1 MRAAQFLGVAFSALS
16 LICCGG
22 KPAQET
28 AAAPWFQDIAQAS
41 GINFV
46 HQPGATGQFYM
57 PEIMGSGAALLDYDG
72 DGDLDVL
79 LLQGAPFDNLASGG
93 GCRLYRN
100 ELVPS
105 GKLRF
110 TDVTRE
116 SGLDYAGYGMGVATG
131 DIDNDGRIDVLVT
144 GFGGN
149 ALYRNI
155 GGGKFRNVTSES
167 PDIALRGRWSTGAAF
182 FDYDRDGRQDLI
194 ILTYLDYSIANN
206 KRCYAPTGEVTYC
219 TPKVYPPTSA
229 HLFHNEGGRFVDVT
243 KKAGLD
249 RALGRGL
256 GVAVFDANGDG
267 WPDVFVAND
276 ASANH
281 LWMNQRN
288 GTFAER
294 ALESGVAY
302 GEDGVA
308 KAGMGVAVGDYDN
321 DGDDD
326 VLVLNLMREGATLFE
341 NDGHG
346 SFTDVSLKTG
356 IHGITFP
363 YTGFGTGWFDFDN
376 DGWVDLFLAH
386 GAVTLR
392 EEQRGQPY
400 PFLER
405 NVLIRNPG
413 GKGRFVDESGS
424 AGPAFAQQG
433 VSRGAAFGDIDNDG
447 SIDILVTT
455 NNGPARILR
464 NNRPHGNWLSVQIDG
479 PSLGIGARVAVK
491 TTGLPELWRRVHT
504 DSSYL
509 SASDPRVHFG
519 LGDATRIEHVTV
531 YWPDGSKSIYEGG
544 AVKVN
549 SVFHATRQAR

>member
-1 MRAAQFLGVAFSALS
+1 
-16 LICCGG
+16 
-22 KPAQET
+22 
-28 AAAPWFQDIAQAS
+28 
-41 GINFV
+41 
-46 HQPGATGQFYM
+46 M

-72 DGDLDVL
+72 DGDLDIL
-79 LLQGAPFDNLASGG
+79 LLQGAPFDNLQAGHG
-93 GCRLYRN
+93 IRLYRN
-100 ELVPS
+100 ELNPS
-105 GKLRF
+105 GKLQF

-116 SGLDYAGYGMGVATG
+116 AGIDYAGYGMGVATG
-131 DIDNDGRIDVLVT
+131 DFDNDGRVDILVT

-149 ALYRNI
+149 ALYRNL
-155 GGGKFRNVTSES
+155 GGGVFRNVTAES
-167 PDIALRGRWSTGAAF
+167 PEIALPGRWSTGAAF

-194 ILTYLDYSIANN
+194 ILNYLDYSIANN
-206 KRCYAPTGEVTYC
+206 KHCFAATGEATYC

-229 HLFHNEGGRFVDVT
+229 HLFHNEGGRFVEVT
-243 KKAGLD
+243 KKSGLD
-249 RALGRGL
+249 RAMGRGL
-256 GVAVFDANGDG
+256 GVAAFDVNGDG

-281 LWMNQRN
+281 LWINQRN

-294 ALESGVAY
+294 GLESGVAY

-321 DGDDD
+321 DGDEDL
-326 VLVLNLMREGATLFE
+326 LVLNLMREGASLFE

-392 EEQRGQPY
+392 EEQRGQPF

-405 NVLIRNPG
+405 NLLIRNPA
-413 GKGRFVDESGS
+413 GKGHFVDESGN
-424 AGPAFAQQG
+424 AGPVFTQAG

-464 NNRPHGNWLSVQIDG
+464 NNLPHRNWLSVQIDG
-479 PSLGIGARVAVK
+479 PGLGIGARVAVK
-491 TTGLPELWRRVHT
+491 ATGLPELWRRVHT

-519 LGDATRIEHVTV
+519 LGEAKKIESVTV
-531 YWPDGSKSIYEGG
+531 YWPDGTKSSYTDVAG
-544 AVKVN
+544 N
-549 SVFHATRQAR
+549 